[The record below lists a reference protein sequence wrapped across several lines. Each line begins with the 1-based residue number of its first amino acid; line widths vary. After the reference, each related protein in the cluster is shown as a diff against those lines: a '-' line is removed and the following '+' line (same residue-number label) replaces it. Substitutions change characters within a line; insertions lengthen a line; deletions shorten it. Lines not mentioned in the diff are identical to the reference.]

1 METNNFGCVVI
12 AKTMEVWNDIF
23 FVLNLI
29 LIVLRSPLF
38 IGKFGSEWT
47 E

>member
-1 METNNFGCVVI
+1 VCGVAENMDVRYG
-12 AKTMEVWNDIF
+12 
-23 FVLNLI
+23 I
-29 LIVLRSPLF
+29 LGVECGAEFVLRSPLF